1 MARPRGAK
9 PKKKH
14 VFEDPTAEEVVEM
27 EIEVKDPVTGKMI
40 KQKVKVK
47 KLKAIKREEKVFVG
61 ATSLMDELEKD
72 ESLDDIEVDPEE

>member
-1 MARPRGAK
+1 MARPRGTK

-14 VFEDPTAEEVVEM
+14 VFEDPTVEEVVEM